1 MRGIPVAE
9 AVARVTGSIAAVD
22 AESVP
27 LRESLGLVL
36 AEDVRAD
43 APLPRWANSSMDGYA
58 VRVADVAG
66 ASRENPRTLHVIGVA
81 RAGGAGGPSVGEGHA
96 VRIMTGAPLPP
107 GAECVVRVED
117 TDGGE
122 HQARVFNDRD
132 AGQNVRPAGQD
143 VAEGAVAVGA
153 GTRIGAAQL
162 ALLAAVGCATVPVRR
177 RPRVAI
183 LCSGDELV
191 MAEELAGG
199 ALPEDCIVSANSYAL
214 EALVVANGSA
224 PLQLGI
230 VADDPLKMRER
241 IEQCAACDLL
251 VTSGGVSMGAHDFT
265 RGVMEAMGATDS
277 FWRVAMRPG
286 GPFAFGRLGEI
297 PWLALP
303 GNPVSAMVTFELF
316 ARPVIRMLSGDA
328 RPFRVPQPVESEET
342 ITTRAPLTHFHRATV
357 TVHGDGR
364 RTARLTGHQG
374 SGLLTSMTHAD
385 ALLVVGADRER
396 VEAGE
401 ILPALMLHD
410 ESQQTDSFRL

>member
-1 MRGIPVAE
+1 VSALPVAE
-9 AVARVTGSIAAVD
+9 AVARVAGSVEAVD

-27 LRESLGLVL
+27 LRESLGRVL
-36 AEDVRAD
+36 AEDVRSP

-58 VRVADVAG
+58 VRIADVVG
-66 ASRENPRTLHVIGVA
+66 ASREKPRLLDVIGGA
-81 RAGGAGGPSVGEGHA
+81 RAGGVIGPAVGEGHA
-96 VRIMTGAPLPP
+96 VRIMTGAPMPP

-122 HQARVFNDRD
+122 QRVVVFSDRD

-143 VAEGAVAVGA
+143 VAEGAVAVAA
-153 GTRIGAAQL
+153 GTRIRAPHL
-162 ALLAAVGCATVPVRR
+162 ALLAAVGRAMVPVRR

-191 MAEELAGG
+191 MVEQLADGVP
-199 ALPEDCIVSANSYAL
+199 PEDRIVSANSYAL
-214 EALVVANGSA
+214 EALVHGNGGSS
-224 PLQLGI
+224 LQLGI

-251 VTSGGVSMGAHDFT
+251 VTSGGVSMGAHDYT
-265 RGVMEAMGATDS
+265 REVMESMGVTDS

-286 GPFAFGRLGEI
+286 GPFAFGRLRDI

-316 ARPVIRMLSGDA
+316 ARPLIRILSGDA
-328 RPFRVPQPVESEET
+328 KPFRAPQPVELDEA
-342 ITTRAPLTHFHRATV
+342 IVTRAPLTHFQRARV
-357 TVHGDGR
+357 TVHRDGR

-374 SGLLTSMTHAD
+374 SGLLTSMARAD
-385 ALLVVGADRER
+385 ALVVIAAERER

-401 ILPALMLHD
+401 IVPALMLHD
-410 ESQQTDSFRL
+410 ESQQTESFRL